1 MMPPHR
7 RLARVLIAVLC
18 VAAPTLAAPPPGFGD
33 PSTLGI
39 DNAGLDV
46 TGHALPPPEVTKP
59 REAAAPSANPLWTIP
74 LTALSATR
82 NRPLFEPS
90 RRPPASVTTNAPIV
104 AAHPLPPAAPERPNL
119 DLVGTVAG
127 GAEGMAIF
135 IDQATRNAVRLRTGE
150 GHLGWILQSVDR
162 RTATLQKSGQSE
174 TLELPQHANL
184 PGSSPVVSALAVL
197 PPIPVVDQHRGCPQ
211 ELFGCR
217 MQTE

>member
-1 MMPPHR
+1 MSAR
-7 RLARVLIAVLC
+7 RQRALVLPVSGLGLATLI
-18 VAAPTLAAPPPGFGD
+18 TLAPGFGD
-33 PSTLGI
+33 ARTLGI
-39 DNAGLDV
+39 DYGSLGV
-46 TGHALPPPEVTKP
+46 TGQPISRPDEPKPPETVP
-59 REAAAPSANPLWTIP
+59 GANPLWAIP

-90 RRPPASVTTNAPIV
+90 RRPPASVTTNASIV
-104 AAHPLPPAAPERPNL
+104 AANPPPAAPERPNL

-127 GAEGMAIF
+127 GVEDLAIF
-135 IDQATRNAVRLRTGE
+135 IDQTTQEAVRLRTGQ

-162 RTATLQKSGQSE
+162 RTAILQKSGRSE
-174 TLELPQHANL
+174 TLKLPQHVNL
-184 PGSSPVVSALAVL
+184 PGSSPVVSALADL

>member
-1 MMPPHR
+1 
-7 RLARVLIAVLC
+7 V
-18 VAAPTLAAPPPGFGD
+18 PG
-33 PSTLGI
+33 
-39 DNAGLDV
+39 
-46 TGHALPPPEVTKP
+46 
-59 REAAAPSANPLWTIP
+59 ANPLWAIP

-90 RRPPASVTTNAPIV
+90 RRPPASATTPIV
-104 AAHPLPPAAPERPNL
+104 TAHPPPTPPAVPERPNL

-127 GAEGMAIF
+127 GDEGMAIF
-135 IDQATRNAVRLRTGE
+135 IDQTTREAVRLRTGQ

-162 RTATLQKSGQSE
+162 RTALLQKSGQRE
-174 TLELPQHANL
+174 TLELPQHVNL